1 MVTKSNNG
9 FYNIHAWKMPSC
21 LLNNLFLI
29 NKTPIATLEEED
41 LQISYRHGS
50 RRRLE
55 ANKMSLYSYFQK
67 IPNKRCRLK
76 VI

>member
-29 NKTPIATLEEED
+29 NKTPIATLEEDD

-50 RRRLE
+50 RRR
-55 ANKMSLYSYFQK
+55 
-67 IPNKRCRLK
+67 
-76 VI
+76 